1 MKKVNIII
9 PTKDRLKLLERA
21 VDSVIN
27 QTYKNWH
34 LFIIND
40 SKNEL
45 KFKNSDSR
53 ISVLNNFNKPGAN
66 GARNTGID
74 KSCGD
79 YIAFLDDDDTWHPD
93 KLLKQVE
100 MMDTSDAIMCYT
112 GRNIIFKNK
121 KKIIKRYSY
130 HSKII
135 SSKITLYF
143 HNYIGTTSSIII
155 KNNKN
160 SNIAFDEDLYSLQ
173 DYDFYFKIVQKGKII
188 GMPDALVNY
197 YFDKSLKHTSANIYY
212 MIFSMWK
219 IFLKQRKHYRLI
231 IIISIIS
238 TIVQKFIR
246 NLFHRFI

>member
-27 QTYKNWH
+27 QTYKNWE

-45 KFKNSDSR
+45 NFKNSDSR
-53 ISVLNNFNKPGAN
+53 ISVLPNFNKSGAN
-66 GARNTGID
+66 GARNTGIE
-74 KSCGD
+74 KSRGY

-100 MMDTSDAIMCYT
+100 IMETSNAIMCYT
-112 GRNIIFKNK
+112 GRNIIFKNN
-121 KKIIKRYSY
+121 KIIINRYSY
-130 HSKII
+130 HSKIL
-135 SSKITLYF
+135 SSRITLYL
-143 HNYIGTTSSIII
+143 HNYIGTTSSIMI
-155 KNNKN
+155 KNNKK
-160 SNIAFDEDLYSLQ
+160 SNISFDEDLYSLQ
-173 DYDFYFKIVQKGKII
+173 DYDFYFKIAEKGEII
-188 GMPDALVNY
+188 GISAALVNY
-197 YFDKSLKHTSANIYY
+197 HFDKSLKHTSTNIYY

-219 IFLKQRKHYRLI
+219 IFLKQRKQYRLL

-238 TIVQKFIR
+238 TIVQKFIK
-246 NLFHRFI
+246 NLYYRFN